1 MYKGRTKHHRQQ
13 TPVLQRNDDRF
24 TGILCFSSLL
34 LPRRFCPR
42 HSLTSPP
49 PGTLPH
55 PCGILQSFSSSARS
69 ASLRSAF
76 SACTGRKT
84 SSSISMASCSNANG
98 VFPVFRIQ
106 TSTLSRESGCF
117 CACNTCSPSHV
128 ISHSS
133 HCGFSVADKSF
144 FNLKNPL
151 IFSLISFRPHFDIVF
166 PHRLLQC
173 LLSFACP
180 DGNQR

>member
-1 MYKGRTKHHRQQ
+1 MT
-13 TPVLQRNDDRF
+13 VLPASSASLRSSCRVLLSAPQPN
-24 TGILCFSSLL
+24 FSASGDAAPSL
-34 LPRRFCPR
+34 RY
-42 HSLTSPP
+42 
-49 PGTLPH
+49 
-55 PCGILQSFSSSARS
+55 PCRSFSSSARS

-98 VFPVFRIQ
+98 VFPVFLIQ

-133 HCGFSVADKSF
+133 HCSFSVADKSF

-151 IFSLISFRPHFDIVF
+151 IFSLISCSGRTLI
-166 PHRLLQC
+166 
-173 LLSFACP
+173 
-180 DGNQR
+180 